1 MVGGLL
7 FNLPV
12 YAEMFRGDVRRDHV
26 DAYEW
31 IRANS
36 PADAGI
42 LSGEHGGLPASVGMA
57 TEKDPRGRILRLD
70 PSKRIHCIAQ
80 PFAVLCAV
88 HVRGRAVR
96 ALLPVGEV
104 AAKHGKSGVNEHAGQ
119 CYKQRRLAVRARAVR
134 EHQGTTAGC
143 GGTVQKTAHGR
154 RGIILKRSCVNVGK
168 QAGTPLG
175 Q

>member
-1 MVGGLL
+1 MRRALL
-7 FNLPV
+7 GRLAWRV
-12 YAEMFRGDVRRDHV
+12 KRVR
-26 DAYEW
+26 EEQQ
-31 IRANS
+31 
-36 PADAGI
+36 PACHAGV

-57 TEKDPRGRILRLD
+57 TEKDPPGRILRLD

-80 PFAVLCAV
+80 PFAVFCGVPA
-88 HVRGRAVR
+88 RRRAVR

-134 EHQGTTAGC
+134 EHQGITARC

-154 RGIILKRSCVNVGK
+154 RGIIRKRSCVNVGK